1 MYFKCIG
8 LLLINLVL
16 SSILNDTNECVYVF
30 VIIFIN
36 KYHLVLYVY
45 YRNYPCTTLLP
56 LHCVHLLSCQ
66 TLRR

>member
-36 KYHLVLYVY
+36 KYHLLLYVY
-45 YRNYPCTTLLP
+45 YR
-56 LHCVHLLSCQ
+56 
-66 TLRR
+66 R